1 MFGVRLTAEREEG
14 LVALDQLSAQTEEAS
29 ALLAKALDGNGNG
42 SQNYLFQIKPI
53 TEECDAIVRRVSER
67 LKHTFMSALD
77 REDIYSLVMS
87 VTGVLQSLNKFA
99 ARFTSYQPTN
109 CPPEM
114 IRMVDLIQKMVRELG
129 QALPAID
136 RLRQIQPRLEAI
148 SRIRREGDEICRKA
162 MSSLLRSSQPPTEVL
177 MYKDLYEQL
186 ESIIGRCVHVGSL
199 VERIS
204 IKHA

>member
-148 SRIRREGDEICRKA
+148 SRIRREGDEICRNA

-186 ESIIGRCVHVGSL
+186 E
-199 VERIS
+199 
-204 IKHA
+204 

>member
-14 LVALDQLSAQTEEAS
+14 LIALDQLSAQSREAS
-29 ALLAKALDGNGNG
+29 ELLAKGLDGNGNG
-42 SQNYLFQIKPI
+42 SRNYLLQIKPI
-53 TEECDAIVRRVSER
+53 TEECNAIVRHVSER

-87 VTGVLQSLNKFA
+87 LTGVVQSLNKFA
-99 ARFTSYQPTN
+99 ARFSSYQPSD

-114 IRMVDLIQKMVRELG
+114 IRMVDLIQKMIRELG

-136 RLRQIQPRLEAI
+136 RIKQIRPRLKAI
-148 SRIRREGDEICRKA
+148 RGIQGEGDEICRNA
-162 MSSLLRSSQPPTEVL
+162 VSSLLRSRQPPTEVL

-186 ESIIGRCVHVGSL
+186 ESIIERCVHVGSL

-204 IKHA
+204 IKYA